1 MSARRSWVTG
11 TVVLCGLGSRAA
23 LGTDCPAVWSPDGL
37 ARDGWRAVA
46 RRPASR
52 GRLKAPAEG
61 FLRVVT
67 INILFICGGAFSG
80 SERII
85 GACGKGDGFGH
96 GAKVCS
102 PDERRMGAITA

>member
-1 MSARRSWVTG
+1 
-11 TVVLCGLGSRAA
+11 
-23 LGTDCPAVWSPDGL
+23 VWSPDGL

-85 GACGKGDGFGH
+85 GACGKGNGFGH

-102 PDERRMGAITA
+102 PDERRMGAILREVERAALVRPRPGRYRGLRKH